1 MCLCLPCVCVCAHV
15 YACECCVWVP
25 LASLVS
31 YRVLNYPMGA
41 LIELETLLI
50 VSVDEGEIEGRKG
63 EHSRAAKQ
71 GREGTATSAEP
82 GTRVSGADICTQL
95 DLNFTLN

>member
-1 MCLCLPCVCVCAHV
+1 M
-15 YACECCVWVP
+15 YTCEHVWVP

-31 YRVLNYPMGA
+31 YRVLYYPMGA

-50 VSVDEGEIEGRKG
+50 VSLDEGETEGRKG

-71 GREGTATSAEP
+71 GTEGTTTSAEP
-82 GTRVSGADICTQL
+82 GTQVSGADICTQL
-95 DLNFTLN
+95 DLNFTCN